1 MELWD
6 HQKSMKKPAL
16 AHEISRALPL
26 MHIGFIVTGVFTVM
40 LGPVLPLLAQ
50 RWSLTDSQTANF
62 FTAQFGGLLLGVAAS
77 SYILHNRYRPAF
89 VSGFLLMGLGAATL
103 GRGPWQLALL
113 SLLAIGFGNGFITAA
128 TNLWVGEAI
137 PEGKARALSF
147 VNFSWTIGAVSC
159 PFIFQS
165 FATPKAFLQV
175 LGALGVSTVIVA
187 IVFAFSRVDSI
198 RYGSPNSLD
207 EPSRTESHFDRT
219 TLIFSLLF
227 FLYVGAETAVGGWIA
242 TFSHRVSA
250 SAGTAW
256 ILTPAFFWAGMLV
269 GRGTGTL
276 ALRYVPERRVV
287 QSGSLLGFAGI
298 VFLTQLKALVWI
310 NAAAFS
316 IGLGFSVIFPI
327 LFAWMAGHY
336 GVEARRIT
344 GRLLAIAELGAA
356 AIPWF
361 VGIVSAATSN
371 LRIGLGILALDLA
384 SVLVLAS
391 IIPLTGASPRASEV
405 STIRAEARQ

>member
-1 MELWD
+1 
-6 HQKSMKKPAL
+6 
-16 AHEISRALPL
+16 

-50 RWSLTDSQTANF
+50 RWSLSDSQTANF
-62 FTAQFGGLLLGVAAS
+62 FSAQFGGLLLGVAVS

-89 VSGFLLMGLGAATL
+89 VSGFLLMGLGAVTL

-113 SLLAIGFGNGFITAA
+113 SLLLMGSGNGFITAA

-137 PEGKARALSF
+137 PDGKARALSF

-159 PFIFQS
+159 PFVFRS
-165 FATPKAFLQV
+165 FATPRAFLQA
-175 LGALGVSTVIVA
+175 LGALSVISVIVA

-198 RYGSPNSLD
+198 RNDLHVSIAGPGGTETRLD
-207 EPSRTESHFDRT
+207 PT

-227 FLYVGAETAVGGWIA
+227 FLYVGAETAVGGWVA
-242 TFSHRVSA
+242 TFSRRVST
-250 SAGTAW
+250 SGGTAW
-256 ILTPAFFWAGMLV
+256 ILTPAFFWAGMMV
-269 GRGTGTL
+269 GRGLATL
-276 ALRYVPERRVV
+276 ALRHVPERRVV

-298 VFLTQLKALVWI
+298 VFLTQLKALASI

-327 LFAWMAGHY
+327 SFAWMAGHY
-336 GVEARRIT
+336 GIGARQMT

-356 AIPWF
+356 AVPWL
-361 VGIVSAATSN
+361 VGVVSAATAN
-371 LRIGLGILALDLA
+371 LRVGLGILAVDLA

-391 IIPLTGASPRASEV
+391 VIPLTGATPRPRDVPTLRSKAPE
-405 STIRAEARQ
+405 

>member
-1 MELWD
+1 MNE
-6 HQKSMKKPAL
+6 PAP
-16 AHEISRALPL
+16 AATEISRTLPL
-26 MHIGFIVTGVFTVM
+26 MHAGFVVTGVFTVM

-77 SYILHNRYRPAF
+77 SYLLHRRYRPSF

-103 GRGPWQLALL
+103 GRGPWQFALL
-113 SLLAIGFGNGFITAA
+113 SLLGLGFGNGFITAA

-159 PFIFQS
+159 PFIFRS
-165 FATPKAFLQV
+165 FATPKAFLQA
-175 LGALGVSTVIVA
+175 LGALGFITVFVA

-198 RYGSPNSLD
+198 RDGLPDFSVQS
-207 EPSRTESHFDRT
+207 SRIESRFDRT

-242 TFSHRVSA
+242 TFSRRVSP

-269 GRGTGTL
+269 GRGTGAL
-276 ALRYVPERRVV
+276 ALRHAPERRVV
-287 QSGSLLGFAGI
+287 QSGSILGFAGI
-298 VFLTQLKALVWI
+298 VFLTQLKTLAWI

-327 LFAWMAGHY
+327 SFAWMAGHY
-336 GVEARRIT
+336 GLEARRVT
-344 GRLLAIAELGAA
+344 GFLLAIAELGAA
-356 AIPWF
+356 AIPWL
-361 VGIVSAATSN
+361 VGVISAVSSS
-371 LRIGLGILALDLA
+371 LRIGLGILAVDLA
-384 SVLVLAS
+384 VVLILAS
-391 IIPLTGASPRASEV
+391 IIPLRAAAARKGTV
-405 STIRAEARQ
+405 STLRAEAP